1 MAKMN
6 FNDYGRCMA
15 AYNSWQN
22 GVLFELCEQIGDD
35 ERRLDRNMFFGSIHN
50 TLNHLL
56 YIDLRILGILQTGQA
71 GAYDASTIVAD
82 DFATLKARRSAMDDE
97 IAAFVDAKDH
107 GWQDEVRELQGLD
120 GVIRKLPRQLF
131 LMQLFNHQTHHRSQ
145 ITSELHKMGLD
156 YGITDVPLTPDLP
169 LPLKV

>member
-1 MAKMN
+1 MTKMN

-22 GVLFELCEQIGDD
+22 GVLFELCEQIGDG
-35 ERRLDRNMFFGSIHN
+35 ERRFDRNMFFGSIHN
-50 TLNHLL
+50 TLNHLI

-71 GAYDASTIVAD
+71 DKFDARTIIAE
-82 DFATLKARRSAMDDE
+82 DFATLKTRRAAIDAE
-97 IAAFVDAKDH
+97 IAAFVDAADH
-107 GWQDEVRELQGLD
+107 GWQDEIRELQGLD
-120 GVIRKLPRQLF
+120 GVTRKLPRQLF

-169 LPLKV
+169 LKV

>member
-6 FNDYGRCMA
+6 FNDYGRAMA
-15 AYNSWQN
+15 PYNTWQN
-22 GVLFELCEQIGDD
+22 GVLFGLCEQIGDT
-35 ERRLDRNMFFGSIHN
+35 ERRHDRGMFFGSIHG

-71 GAYDASTIVAD
+71 EPYDACTIVAD
-82 DFATLKARRSAMDDE
+82 DFETLVKMRAETDTAIAT
-97 IAAFVDAKDH
+97 FVDDNDH
-107 GWQDEVRELQGLD
+107 SWQDEIRELTGLD
-120 GVIRKLPRQLF
+120 GITRKLPRQLF

-169 LPLKV
+169 I

>member
-6 FNDYGRCMA
+6 LNDYGRCMA
-15 AYNSWQN
+15 TYNSWQN
-22 GVLFELCEQIGDD
+22 GVLFELCEHIGDD

-97 IAAFVDAKDH
+97 IAAFVDATDH
-107 GWQDEVRELQGLD
+107 GWQDEIRELQGLD

-145 ITSELHKMGLD
+145 ITSELHKMGID

>member
-15 AYNSWQN
+15 TYNSWQN
-22 GVLFELCEQIGDD
+22 GVLFDLCAQIGDE
-35 ERRLDRNMFFGSIHN
+35 ERRRDRNMFFGSIHN

-56 YIDLRILGILQTGQA
+56 YIDLRILGILKTGQA
-71 GAYDASTIVAD
+71 GTYDARTIVAD
-82 DFATLKARRSAMDDE
+82 DFEDLREQRIAMDKE
-97 IAAFVDAKDH
+97 ISAFVDATDH
-107 GWQDEVRELQGLD
+107 AWQDDYRELMGLD
-120 GVIRKLPRQLF
+120 GVTRKLPRQLF

-145 ITSELHKMGLD
+145 ITSELHKVGLD

-169 LPLKV
+169 L